1 LKLVRVG
8 PFVSNELGSFVVKRD
23 GDVEIRTMT
32 VRGVIGWGTIVEL
45 VVQRVVGE
53 NTNSVL

>member
-8 PFVSNELGSFVVKRD
+8 PFVYNELGSFVVKRD

-45 VVQRVVGE
+45 VVQRVVGG